1 MSTVRRTSTFSAA
14 QIRTIIANLLA
25 DLPGVKADCTV
36 DWFGGDKQCT
46 LSVAAHVDVGLSL
59 VLGTPPRP
67 PPLCFTSLNKLS
79 PLSLPSRR
87 MAYYMRY
94 RRRRAPHISTL
105 PKRPAEPAE
114 GNNGSGSAG
123 PPNVPQYP
131 SRVHSAVPTAR
142 TTPTQD
148 LFPPAHS
155 PPPYYTPPP
164 GALPKGPYHGKGSF
178 PI

>member
-59 VLGTPPRP
+59 VLVF
-67 PPLCFTSLNKLS
+67 LLVA
-79 PLSLPSRR
+79 

-94 RRRRAPHISTL
+94 RRRRAAHIYIANAL
-105 PKRPAEPAE
+105 QNQLK

-131 SRVHSAVPTAR
+131 SRVHSAVPHCTYDPD
-142 TTPTQD
+142 TG
-148 LFPPAHS
+148 FVPPAHS

>member
-46 LSVAAHVDVGLSL
+46 VSVAAHVDVGLSL
-59 VLGTPPRP
+59 VLVF
-67 PPLCFTSLNKLS
+67 LLVA
-79 PLSLPSRR
+79 

-94 RRRRAPHISTL
+94 RRRRAAQIYIANAL
-105 PKRPAEPAE
+105 QNQLKA
-114 GNNGSGSAG
+114 NNGSGGGGS
-123 PPNVPQYP
+123 PNAPQYP
-131 SRVHSAVPTAR
+131 PRVHSPGAVPHYTYDPDTGFA
-142 TTPTQD
+142 
-148 LFPPAHS
+148 PPAHS